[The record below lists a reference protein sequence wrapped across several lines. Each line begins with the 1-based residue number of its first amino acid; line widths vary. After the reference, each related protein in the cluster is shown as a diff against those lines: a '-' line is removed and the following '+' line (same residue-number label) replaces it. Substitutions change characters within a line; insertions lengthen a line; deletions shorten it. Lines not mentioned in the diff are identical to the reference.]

1 MYDKYL
7 DFLFLKMAEDSKINH
22 CSFCGSSKESVKKL
36 VVGDNVAICSDC
48 VSLCE
53 DLIADETQDPEKQVE
68 PEYDPETIKDYL
80 DQHIIGQDDAKMVLS
95 VAIANHYKRIN
106 NPPKD
111 LDIQKGNVLIIGP
124 TGSGKTLLA
133 KTAAKYLKVPFVVAD
148 ATSLT
153 EAGYVGDDVESMI
166 NMLYNAAGN
175 DKSLTE
181 RGIVFVDE
189 IDKIAR
195 KGEST
200 SITRDVSGEGVQQAL
215 LKLVEGTTCR
225 ISQQGGRKHP
235 NSDTMEINT
244 KNILFIAGGAFVG
257 LKDIIGNR
265 MHGTSIGFGAQIKD
279 TKKEGAL
286 TNVTPDDLTK
296 FGMIPEFI
304 GRFTTTVSI
313 DELSKEQLVQI
324 LTDVKNNYVSQYQYL
339 LSIDGIELTFTEDAL
354 EQIAENTIKLKTGA
368 RGLHTEIERV
378 LMPHMFNTKNYR
390 ENNVKK
396 LNINKQLVLKP
407 KTLYER
413 KRKTS
418 TGT

>member
-1 MYDKYL
+1 MNDEHKL
-7 DFLFLKMAEDSKINH
+7 NH
-22 CSFCGSSKESVKKL
+22 CSFCGTSKENVKKL
-36 VVGDNVAICSDC
+36 VVGDNAAICSEC
-48 VSLCE
+48 IELCE
-53 DLIADETQDPEKQVE
+53 ELVEDEVVTEQGTMPPEQDPES
-68 PEYDPETIKDYL
+68 IKEFL
-80 DQHIIGQDDAKMVLS
+80 DQHVIGQDDAKMVLS

-106 NPPKD
+106 HPPKD
-111 LDIQKGNVLIIGP
+111 LEIQKGNVLIVGP

-166 NMLYNAAGN
+166 SMLLNAAGG
-175 DKSLTE
+175 DKELAE

-195 KGEST
+195 KSEGS

-225 ISQQGGRKHP
+225 VPNSGGRKHP
-235 NSDTMEINT
+235 GSDMVEINT

-257 LKDIIGNR
+257 LKDVIGKR
-265 MHGTSIGFGAQIKD
+265 MNGTGIGFSAAL
-279 TKKEGAL
+279 KESKVEGDL
-286 TNVTPDDLTK
+286 SKVTPDDLTK

-313 DELSKEQLVQI
+313 GELTKEQLIHI
-324 LTDVKNNYVSQYQYL
+324 LTDVKNNYISQYKYL
-339 LSIDGIELTFTEDAL
+339 LKIDGIELTFTQDAL
-354 EQIAENTIKLKTGA
+354 EEIAERCLKLKTGA

-378 LMPHMFNTKNYR
+378 LMPHMYR
-390 ENNVKK
+390 TRFYKENQIKQINIDKEKV
-396 LNINKQLVLKP
+396 LNPESL
-407 KTLYER
+407 
-413 KRKTS
+413 
-418 TGT
+418 